1 MTGPWPL
8 TRQLVTAQCTRT
20 RGRTRVDMDGRGRG
34 GRVTSKPAV
43 EPIPSPD
50 SPTLLTTAAAI
61 RLPHARYCSLSKCV
75 VPSLSPRQEKRRLF
89 TPNGDGTVAVIL
101 RQEEALSIS
110 WLVCRVVAV

>member
-20 RGRTRVDMDGRGRG
+20 RGRTRVDMDGRGRGRG

-61 RLPHARYCSLSKCV
+61 RLPHARYPNVLFP
-75 VPSLSPRQEKRRLF
+75 PSPPRQEKRRLF